1 MKKKILA
8 LGLCVAML
16 AIAVIGGT
24 LAYFTD
30 TDYATNV
37 MVTGNVQIVQN
48 EHERDEN
55 GELIPFE
62 DDKPLFPATGDADG
76 NGWID
81 TYTGSINDKTIKV
94 EGEDVKEGVISTT
107 DDDHMFA
114 QANNAVDKIITVTN
128 DSKYNDEAKNDYQQ
142 AYVRT
147 LIAFE
152 IPTKEYAKSVY
163 GEDPLPSYLTY
174 LNSDYVDIIN
184 TPHFLMTVGM
194 KEATEGKSFVC
205 PKDNDG
211 NYIIIEKNDV
221 YYLVTVYYYN
231 NNGASVLNAGETS
244 HPSLTQ
250 VYLQSTA
257 TNDDAQLVVGKDSQ
271 YKIIALSQA
280 VQTAGWGELSYVNA
294 KTAFNAAFGELTTEN
309 AQNWFNEFTDDSAKF
324 TDNAPQA

>member
-16 AIAVIGGT
+16 AIAVISGS

-30 TDYATNV
+30 TDQATNV
-37 MVTGNVQIVQN
+37 MVTGNVKIVQN
-48 EHERDEN
+48 EHQRTADN
-55 GELIPFE
+55 GDLEVFS
-62 DDKPLFPATGDADG
+62 DDKPLFPATGDSDG

-81 TYTGSINDKTIKV
+81 SYTDSIDGKEIV
-94 EGEDVKEGVISTT
+94 VAGDDVTEAIIATT
-107 DDDHMFA
+107 ENNHMFA

-128 DSKYNDEAKNDYQQ
+128 DSKYGDEAKNEHQQ

-152 IPTKEYAKSVY
+152 IPTKEYAGKVY
-163 GEDPLPSYLTY
+163 GDKLPDYLTY

-194 KEATEGKSFVC
+194 KEATTGKSFVL
-205 PKDNDG
+205 PKEDE
-211 NYIIIEKNDV
+211 NYIIINKDGVN
-221 YYLVTVYYYN
+221 YLVTVYYYS
-231 NNGASVLNAGETS
+231 NNGASVLKAGETS

-257 TNDDAQLVVGKDSQ
+257 TNEDAQLVVGSDSQ

-280 VQTAGWGELSYVNA
+280 VQTAGWGELSYDNA
-294 KTAFNAAFGELTTEN
+294 KTAFDAAFGKLTTSN
-309 AQNWFNEFTDDSAKF
+309 AQEWFNEFTDDSAAF
-324 TDNAPQA
+324 SDAESQE